1 MKVKW
6 QKNKALLLANATA
19 VASVLQ
25 QQCKG
30 TRLRIRIPKQAS
42 LTNTDGWY
50 ATIGD
55 LDQLILD
62 VWFDRFSGY
71 RERRFYAGF
80 VSSDRRHLIEVT
92 KRVSRRLWP
101 TRVVTLKEV
110 DDSKKNVVLTQ
121 RLARSEF
128 NRPILEKYPKATFFG
143 IYDPTRVTAEKV
155 NPHFCSRAVAFIEDV
170 ARALPSA
177 AAEDEYR
184 DVYPQLENR
193 KMVVSHLQRER
204 NTRLLAVERKI
215 RDKYKCCVCGMRF
228 EKFYGSL
235 GHGYAEVHHVVPLGK
250 IRGRVLT
257 RIEDLCTVC
266 ANCHRMLHRM
276 SGNRDDISRL
286 RAIVGRRR
294 T

>member
-71 RERRFYAGF
+71 RERKFYAGF

-110 DDSKKNVVLTQ
+110 DDSKK
-121 RLARSEF
+121 
-128 NRPILEKYPKATFFG
+128 
-143 IYDPTRVTAEKV
+143 
-155 NPHFCSRAVAFIEDV
+155 
-170 ARALPSA
+170 
-177 AAEDEYR
+177 
-184 DVYPQLENR
+184 
-193 KMVVSHLQRER
+193 
-204 NTRLLAVERKI
+204 
-215 RDKYKCCVCGMRF
+215 
-228 EKFYGSL
+228 
-235 GHGYAEVHHVVPLGK
+235 
-250 IRGRVLT
+250 
-257 RIEDLCTVC
+257 
-266 ANCHRMLHRM
+266 M
-276 SGNRDDISRL
+276 SF
-286 RAIVGRRR
+286 
-294 T
+294 